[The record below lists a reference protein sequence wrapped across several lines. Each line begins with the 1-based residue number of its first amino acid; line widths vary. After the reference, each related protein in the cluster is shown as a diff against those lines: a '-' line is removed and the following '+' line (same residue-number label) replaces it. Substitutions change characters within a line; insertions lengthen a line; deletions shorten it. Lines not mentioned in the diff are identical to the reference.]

1 MNEKNFTKIV
11 MQYLKSVPGHHP
23 IRVQPGAHGSMRGVS
38 DILCCYKGQFIAIE
52 LKVGKNQPTKLQ
64 SHFIKKIIETGGKG
78 AICRCLDEVKNVIA

>member
-11 MQYLKSVPGHHP
+11 MQYLKSIPDLHP
-23 IRVQPGAHGSMRGVS
+23 IRIQPGPHGGMRGVS

-64 SHFIKKIIETGGKG
+64 SHFIKKIVEAGGTG
-78 AICRCLDEVKNVIA
+78 AICRCLDEVKNVVS